1 MPAVKAEPVDQTT
14 EQYWQLIRQDHD
26 FAVRMT
32 AAAEYE
38 LDVTRIARAHHER
51 AEQLAKVVQ
60 EAVEKWLDANPHM
73 RPKDDRS

>member
-1 MPAVKAEPVDQTT
+1 MPIVKAEPVDQAT

-38 LDVTRIARAHHER
+38 LDATRIAGAHHER

-73 RPKDDRS
+73 RPEDDQS

>member
-32 AAAEYE
+32 ASAEYE
-38 LDVTRIARAHHER
+38 LDATRIAGAHHER

-73 RPKDDRS
+73 RPEDDQS

>member
-1 MPAVKAEPVDQTT
+1 MPIVKAEPVDQAT

-38 LDVTRIARAHHER
+38 LDATRIAGAHHER
-51 AEQLAKVVQ
+51 AEQLAKAVQ

-73 RPKDDRS
+73 RPEDDQS

>member
-73 RPKDDRS
+73 RPEDNQS